1 MKKIAIGAIALG
13 FGVTSFAQ
21 TISIGNFATGYS
33 QNFDSLTTSTTAI
46 NLTNGGGEFNNGAGA
61 TLAGWYYGAAGAST
75 IAADTGSGTSGKF
88 CSFGSSGTP
97 SDRAL
102 GALVTNGLG
111 GVQYGARFVNNT
123 NTSTGLAVIQ
133 FDLEEWRNNSNATK
147 QGLTLTYKL
156 IKAGGGG
163 SFTQSDFNGGTG
175 FTNANMWL
183 QTTLTSDSSL
193 TGLSSPTSDNTV
205 LGPIAT
211 SSGGGALDGN
221 LSANSVRVRAVV
233 QLFADGQSWDQGDE
247 IVFRFSDPNDT
258 GNDHGLGID
267 NVKVVPEPASM
278 AAIGLGIFGL
288 ISKRRRKA

>member
-1 MKKIAIGAIALG
+1 MMKKIAISAIALG
-13 FGVTSFAQ
+13 FGVTSFGQAV
-21 TISIGNFATGYS
+21 SITDFSTGYS
-33 QNFDSLTTSTTAI
+33 QNFDTLTTSATAI

-61 TLAGWYYGAAGAST
+61 TLSGWYYGAAGAST
-75 IAADTGSGTSGKF
+75 IAADTGTGTTGKF
-88 CSFGSSGTP
+88 CSYGASSA

-111 GVQYGARFVNNT
+111 AVQYGARFVNNT
-123 NTSTGLAVIQ
+123 GSSTGLAVIQ
-133 FDLEEWRNNSNATK
+133 FDLEQWRNNGNTTK

-156 IKAGGGG
+156 LKAGGGS
-163 SFTQSDFNGGTG
+163 SFTQADFNAGTG
-175 FTNANMWL
+175 YVNANMWL
-183 QTTLTSDSSL
+183 QTTATSDTTLSS
-193 TGLSSPTSDNTV
+193 LSSPSSNNTV

-211 SSGGGALDGN
+211 ASAVALDGN
-221 LSANSVRVRAVV
+221 LAANSVRVRAVV